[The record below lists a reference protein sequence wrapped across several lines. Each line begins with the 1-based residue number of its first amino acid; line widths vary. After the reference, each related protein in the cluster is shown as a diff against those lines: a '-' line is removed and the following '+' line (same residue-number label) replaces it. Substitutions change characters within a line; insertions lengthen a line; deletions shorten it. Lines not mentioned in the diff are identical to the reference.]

1 MALCRGN
8 DIQYHRRDER
18 KRASRS
24 LKLGARTRL
33 ALVVMLGVVVGL
45 GFITIPRIVATPS
58 HSLSA
63 TTTTGTTSTSGTT
76 SAYNPGTLE
85 LSNSTRSQM
94 PTETTINL
102 TALSVLLS
110 LIVVPALTLSLL
122 TSTFVSRRARK
133 GMEMISES
141 GSFRAGSTDPSLEG
155 ETPG

>member
-1 MALCRGN
+1 
-8 DIQYHRRDER
+8 
-18 KRASRS
+18 

-63 TTTTGTTSTSGTT
+63 TTTTGTNSTSGTT
-76 SAYNPGTLE
+76 SAYNPGTLK